1 MLFLSPGT
9 LPQLRAGGQQPVR
22 VEGRLCI
29 SSSGFYNLFVMD
41 ATPGLSQN
49 PWLPPLPVIYRFL
62 FSCPYILGSGSLVV
76 EPTSEG
82 QDPTKPKARR
92 RHGVTPGARVVQAPQ
107 ASPTDNS
114 EPRGTDTCSQ
124 GRPCFGQQLLK
135 RSRQAGSQVGL
146 KGHRGSCRGQG
157 LSKVLRAARW
167 PQAVVTHC
175 TLPPARVCTGAEL
188 LTPG

>member
-1 MLFLSPGT
+1 MLHQAFPRT
-9 LPQLRAGGQQPVR
+9 LGCLPYL
-22 VEGRLCI
+22 LFI
-29 SSSGFYNLFVMD
+29 GFSFPALTSW
-41 ATPGLSQN
+41 ALAA
-49 PWLPPLPVIYRFL
+49 
-62 FSCPYILGSGSLVV
+62 SLV

-92 RHGVTPGARVVQAPQ
+92 RHGVRPGARVVQAPQ

-114 EPRGTDTCSQ
+114 EPRGTDACSQ

-135 RSRQAGSQVGL
+135 RSRQAGLQVGL